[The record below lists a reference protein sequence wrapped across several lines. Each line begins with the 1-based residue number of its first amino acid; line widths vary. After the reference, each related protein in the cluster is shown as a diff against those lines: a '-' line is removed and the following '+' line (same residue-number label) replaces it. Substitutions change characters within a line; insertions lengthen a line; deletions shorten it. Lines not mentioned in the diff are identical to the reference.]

1 VGLVSPDHKRLFDD
15 FVQELAAAKL
25 LAERAF
31 NDEVGKGVSA
41 GQRREDADASVRRRR
56 GPPAA
61 HPRVLA
67 IVRKYYFACHHLN
80 EQKEAAGVDEFVT
93 PIDFVNEHLMGKH
106 EDLWEFLSE
115 LVYLPIGVDA
125 SGKQV

>member
-1 VGLVSPDHKRLFDD
+1 MGPDHKRLFDQ
-15 FVQELAAAKL
+15 FVQELTAVKTVAAT
-25 LAERAF
+25 AF
-31 NDEVGKGVSA
+31 ENDVQREVSTG
-41 GQRREDADASVRRRR
+41 RPRADAEQTVRRRR

-67 IVRKYYFACHHLN
+67 VVRKYYFVCHDLN

-93 PIDFVNEHLMGKH
+93 PIDFVNEHLMGKY

-115 LVYLPIGVDA
+115 LVYLPIGVNQA
-125 SGKQV
+125 GKQV